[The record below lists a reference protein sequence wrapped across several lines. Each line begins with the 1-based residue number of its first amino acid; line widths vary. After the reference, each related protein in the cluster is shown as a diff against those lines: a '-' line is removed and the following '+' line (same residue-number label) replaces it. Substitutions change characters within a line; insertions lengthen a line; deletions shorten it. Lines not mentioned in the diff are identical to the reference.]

1 MFSMICAWIN
11 GWVNNREAG
20 DLRRR
25 RAHYDFIVM
34 NFVMRHIS
42 LLMHISIYD
51 ICAKYGVLWSVM
63 IWQTMAFDYMLHT
76 SPSKC
81 KTTCTSHFT
90 FDAVA
95 WRPVAWFI
103 CDAFEILWNA
113 GYWMGLRHMYRVL
126 FDNTCTML
134 RSNPYSPSELFSYCF
149 WSIGGSLLTAMI
161 HYGFSTW
168 DFACEWTLLQWIQ
181 GQYLSMICNHCHCC
195 WSLQWRQ
202 NGCNGVSNHQ
212 PQHCLFNRLFR
223 RKWKKTSK
231 LRVTGL
237 CVRNSPVTGEFPVQM
252 ASNPENVSFWWRHHY
267 SLATR

>member
-25 RAHYDFIVM
+25 RAHYEFIVM
-34 NFVMRHIS
+34 NFLMRHIS

-113 GYWMGLRHMYRVL
+113 GYWMGSRHMYRVL

-149 WSIGGSLLTAMI
+149 VNVSDQCLIDWRVFVNSDDTLWFLDMRFRVWMDITSMNTGTIFINDMQSLP
-161 HYGFSTW
+161 
-168 DFACEWTLLQWIQ
+168 LLLIITVT
-181 GQYLSMICNHCHCC
+181 SKRV
-195 WSLQWRQ
+195 QWRLK
-202 NGCNGVSNHQ
+202 SPASALFIQ
-212 PQHCLFNRLFR
+212 PFIQAQMEENIKAPRH
-223 RKWKKTSK
+223 WP
-231 LRVTGL
+231 L
-237 CVRNSPVTGEFPVQM
+237 CSEFPGDRWIPRT
-252 ASNPENVSFWWRHHY
+252 NGK
-267 SLATR
+267 